1 MIEEIKKFMRRVGVE
16 QAILYGS
23 RARGDN
29 LKSSDVDMI
38 LISPRFEGIRFID
51 RLPPLHG
58 AWHIPQLFPE
68 VLAYTP
74 EEFEASASDPGL
86 PTRGLTLRLLAFSPT
101 MASTTWPSSTP
112 GSPLRSS

>member
-1 MIEEIKKFMRRVGVE
+1 MAERTYSREEMIEEIKKFMRRVGVE
-16 QAILYGS
+16 EAILYGS

-51 RLPPLHG
+51 RLPPLHR
-58 AWHIPQLFPE
+58 ARQIPKLFPE

-74 EEFEASASDPGL
+74 EELETAQDYRGIEREAARSGI
-86 PTRGLTLRLLAFSPT
+86 RVTLSED
-101 MASTTWPSSTP
+101 
-112 GSPLRSS
+112 GEQC

>member
-1 MIEEIKKFMRRVGVE
+1 MVERTYTREEMIEEIKKFMRRVGVE

-74 EEFEASASDPGL
+74 EEFEAAQDYLGIEREAER
-86 PTRGLTLRLLAFSPT
+86 TGIRVTLSED
-101 MASTTWPSSTP
+101 
-112 GSPLRSS
+112 GEQC

>member
-16 QAILYGS
+16 EAILYGS

-38 LISPRFEGIRFID
+38 LISPRFEGTRFID
-51 RLPPLHG
+51 RLPPLHR

-68 VLAYTP
+68 LLAYTP
-74 EEFEASASDPGL
+74 EEFEKAQDYLGIEREAARTGI
-86 PTRGLTLRLLAFSPT
+86 RLKV
-101 MASTTWPSSTP
+101 TTED
-112 GSPLRSS
+112 

>member
-1 MIEEIKKFMRRVGVE
+1 MAKRTYTREEMIEEVKSFMRRVGVE

-38 LISPRFEGIRFID
+38 LISPQFEGIRFID
-51 RLPPLHG
+51 RLPPLHR
-58 AWHIPQLFPE
+58 AWHIPELFPE

-74 EEFEASASDPGL
+74 EEFEQAQEYLGIEREAARTGI
-86 PTRGLTLRLLAFSPT
+86 RVTLS
-101 MASTTWPSSTP
+101 
-112 GSPLRSS
+112 GDG